1 MQIQTDIAAHDPNH
15 VVTDWYARKTD
26 ALLEK
31 YGPGPRVHYHTGLV
45 DPGVAPARDRAAL
58 REQIHRS
65 QELLLDHAAQ
75 VWDAREHLSG
85 DILDVGCGLGG
96 GALYWAA
103 EHRARVT
110 ALSPVARHLE
120 LVTQFAADA
129 GLSTQVRTELGY
141 AESVEGTARFDAAVT
156 CDASNHFDRP
166 RWFECMARVLRPGGH
181 VFIADT
187 FLVRAELAQ
196 PFNAYWV
203 SNVGR
208 RAEYFRAAH
217 DAGFD
222 LVGLEDVS
230 SRAAGFWRLSAAY
243 AEGSARDAGERA
255 HAVEWQSR
263 MYDACLDG
271 GFEVL
276 LMHFERRGA

>member
-1 MQIQTDIAAHDPNH
+1 MQSQPNIAEPHSTHA
-15 VVTDWYARKTD
+15 VTEWYAQKTS

-45 DPGVAPARDRAAL
+45 DPYVVPARDRAAL
-58 REQIHRS
+58 RQQIWRS
-65 QELLLDHAAQ
+65 QERLLEHAAR
-75 VWDAREHLSG
+75 VWDAPEHHSG
-85 DILDVGCGLGG
+85 DVLDVGCGLGG
-96 GALYWAA
+96 GSLYWAA
-103 EHRARVT
+103 EHGAHVT
-110 ALSPVARHLE
+110 ALSPVEPHLE
-120 LVTQFAADA
+120 LVSQFAADA
-129 GLSTQVRTELGY
+129 GLSARVRTELGL
-141 AESVEGTARFDAAVT
+141 AETVEGTARFDAAVT

-166 RWFECMARVLRPGGH
+166 RWFERMARVLRPGGR

-187 FLVRAELAQ
+187 FLLRAELAA

-217 DAGFD
+217 EAGFD

-230 SRAAGFWRLSAAY
+230 ARAAGFWRLSSAY
-243 AEGSARDAGERA
+243 AAGSARDADDRA
-255 HAVEWQSR
+255 HAVDWQSR
-263 MYDACLDG
+263 MHDACLDG

-276 LMHFERRGA
+276 LMHFERRRA